1 MIKEAIIKLVDGTSL
16 DQDEAAQVME
26 EIMAGTATAAQMGA
40 FLTVLRLKGETVE
53 EIAGLAATMR
63 ARAIPV
69 ATSRTVV
76 DTCGTGGDG
85 CGTFNIST
93 AAAFVAAAC
102 GVAVAKHGNRAMSS
116 TCGSADVLE
125 ALGANVSL
133 PAEEVALCLEEVG
146 LGFMFAPMFH
156 PAMRH
161 AIGPRRELGF
171 RTVFNVLGP
180 LTNPAGARAQVLGVP
195 DAVLAEKM
203 ARALQRLGTHH
214 ALVVHGSDGLDELTV
229 SGPSVVYEVV
239 DGDVRGYDV
248 RPEDFGFEPSPL
260 SAIVGGSPEVNA
272 AIIRSVLAGEP
283 GPRRQVVVL
292 NAAAALVAGDVAPDL
307 QTGVAL
313 ASQAIDS
320 GEAAALL
327 DRFVQ
332 HTHREAVPC

>member
-1 MIKEAIIKLVDGTSL
+1 MIKEAIIKLVDGASL

-26 EIMAGTATAAQMGA
+26 EIMAGAATAAQMGA

-102 GVAVAKHGNRAMSS
+102 GVAVAKHGNRGMSS
-116 TCGSADVLE
+116 ACGSADVLE

-133 PAEEVALCLEEVG
+133 PAEEVAMCLEEVG

-195 DAVLAEKM
+195 DADLAEKM

-214 ALVVHGSDGLDELTV
+214 ALVVHGSDGLDELTIG
-229 SGPSVVYEVV
+229 GPSIVYEVI
-239 DGDVRGYDV
+239 DGEVRGYDV

-260 SAIVGGSPEVNA
+260 STIAGGSPEVNA

-292 NAAAALVAGDVAPDL
+292 NAAAALVAGDIAPDL
-307 QTGVAL
+307 QSGVDL
-313 ASQAIDS
+313 ASQAIDR

-327 DRFVQ
+327 DRFIQ
-332 HTHREAVPC
+332 HTHQEAVPC